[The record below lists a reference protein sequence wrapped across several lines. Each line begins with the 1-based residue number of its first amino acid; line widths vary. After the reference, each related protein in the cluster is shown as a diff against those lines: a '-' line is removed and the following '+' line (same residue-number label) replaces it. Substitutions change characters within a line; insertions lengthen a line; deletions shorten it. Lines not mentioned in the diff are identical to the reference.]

1 MDKRKQSAGKGVI
14 FYDLIKSQRDLKRP
28 AGQRH
33 RAKYDKLRPD
43 AYGAHNHNAEA

>member
-28 AGQRH
+28 AGQRY
-33 RAKYDKLRPD
+33 RAKYNKLCTDAHR
-43 AYGAHNHNAEA
+43 AYGHNTEA